1 MAFIPRIFVSAND
14 LKDGAVFVGGADA
27 NHVRN
32 VLRIPV
38 GGKITVCDGAHTV
51 YPGEI
56 LSYSADGFLARVGE
70 GKTDTSELPARI
82 TVYQC
87 YPKGE
92 KTDTVVQKSVE
103 LGAAEI
109 VFVMSERCVARPD
122 EKAMAKKRERLQKI
136 AEAAAAQSGRSVVP
150 PVRGLISYSDAC
162 KEAAVADCAF
172 LCYEGGG
179 TVPLREIL
187 EAKPDAKRIAFL
199 VGPEGGI
206 SPAEAEE
213 ARQEGLSLANL
224 GSRILRTET
233 APLFVLSACNVL
245 L

>member
-1 MAFIPRIFVSAND
+1 MAFIPRIFVDPAA
-14 LKDGAVFVGGADA
+14 LRDGTVFVTGVDA

-38 GGKITVCDGAHTV
+38 GGKITVCDGARTV

-56 LSYSADGFLARVGE
+56 LSYSPDGFLARVGE
-70 GKTDTSELPARI
+70 GQTDTGELPARI

-92 KTDTVVQKSVE
+92 KTDLVVQKSVE

-109 VFVMSERCVARPD
+109 VFVLSERCVARPD
-122 EKAMAKKRERLQKI
+122 GKAMEKKRERLQKI

-150 PVRGLISYSDAC
+150 TVRGLLSYTDAC
-162 KEAAVADCAF
+162 KEAAEADCAF

-179 TVPLREIL
+179 TLPLREIL
-187 EAKPDAKRIAFL
+187 ESHPNAERIAFL
-199 VGPEGGI
+199 IGPEGGI

-213 ARQEGLSLANL
+213 AGRAGLALANL

>member
-1 MAFIPRIFVSAND
+1 MAFIPRIFVPSDA
-14 LKDGAVFVGGADA
+14 LRDGTVFVTGADA
-27 NHVRN
+27 NHIRN

-38 GGKITVCDGAHTV
+38 GGRITVCDGARTV

-56 LSYSADGFLARVGE
+56 LSYSPEGFLARLGE
-70 GKTDTSELPARI
+70 GQADTGELPVHI

-92 KTDTVVQKSVE
+92 KTDLVVQKSVE

-122 EKAMAKKRERLQKI
+122 GKAMEKKRERLQKI

-150 PVRGLISYSDAC
+150 PVRGLLSYADAC
-162 KEAAVADCAF
+162 KEASAADCAF

-179 TVPLREIL
+179 TRPLREIL
-187 EAKPDAKRIAFL
+187 EAKPNAERISFL

-213 ARQEGLSLANL
+213 AGQAGLALANL

>member
-1 MAFIPRIFVSAND
+1 MAFIPRIFVPAD
-14 LKDGAVFVGGADA
+14 ALQGGTVFVSGADA

-38 GGKITVCDGAHTV
+38 GGKISVCDGEKTV

-56 LSYSADGFLARVGE
+56 LSYSAEGFLARVGE
-70 GKTDTSELPARI
+70 GQKDTGELPARI

-92 KTDTVVQKSVE
+92 KTDLVVQKAVE

-109 VFVMSERCVARPD
+109 VFVLSERCVARPD
-122 EKAMAKKRERLQKI
+122 EKAMEKKRQRLQKI

-150 PVRGLISYSDAC
+150 PVRGLISYTNAC
-162 KEAAVADCAF
+162 KEAAEADCAF
-172 LCYEGGG
+172 LCYEGDG
-179 TVPLREIL
+179 TLPLREIL
-187 EAKPDAKRIAFL
+187 EAQPNPERISFL

-213 ARQEGLSLANL
+213 AKQAGLALANL

-245 L
+245 M

>member
-1 MAFIPRIFVSAND
+1 MAFIPRIFVPAD
-14 LKDGAVFVGGADA
+14 ALKDGTVFVTGADA

-38 GGKITVCDGAHTV
+38 GGRITVCDGACTV

-70 GKTDTSELPARI
+70 GKPDTSELPARI

-122 EKAMAKKRERLQKI
+122 GKAMEKKRERLQKI
-136 AEAAAAQSGRSVVP
+136 SEAAAAQSGRSVVP

-162 KEAAVADCAF
+162 KEAVEADCAF
-172 LCYEGGG
+172 LCYEGEG

-187 EAKPDAKRIAFL
+187 EAAPDAKRIAFI

-206 SPAEAEE
+206 SPAEVEK
-213 ARQEGLSLANL
+213 ARQAGLSLAGL

>member
-1 MAFIPRIFVSAND
+1 MAFIPRIFVPASD
-14 LKDGAVFVGGADA
+14 LKDGTVFVGGADA

-38 GGKITVCDGAHTV
+38 GGKITVCDGARTV

-150 PVRGLISYSDAC
+150 PVRGLISYGDAC
-162 KEAAVADCAF
+162 KEAAEADCAF

-179 TVPLREIL
+179 TAPLREIL
-187 EAKPDAKRIAFL
+187 EATPDAKRIAFL

-213 ARQEGLSLANL
+213 ARQAGLSLASL

>member
-1 MAFIPRIFVSAND
+1 MAFIPRIFVTAD
-14 LKDGAVFVGGADA
+14 AIKDGAVFVTGADA

-38 GGKITVCDGAHTV
+38 GGRITVCDGARTV

-56 LSYSADGFLARVGE
+56 LSYSPDGFLARVGE
-70 GKTDTSELPARI
+70 GQTDTGELPARI

-92 KTDTVVQKSVE
+92 KTDLVVQKSVE

-109 VFVMSERCVARPD
+109 VFVLSERCVARPD
-122 EKAMAKKRERLQKI
+122 AKAMEKKRERLQKI

-150 PVRGLISYSDAC
+150 PVRGLISYADAC
-162 KEAAVADCAF
+162 KEAAAADCAF
-172 LCYEGGG
+172 LCYEGSG
-179 TVPLREIL
+179 TIPLREIL
-187 EAKPDAKRIAFL
+187 ESRPNAERISFL
-199 VGPEGGI
+199 IGPEGGI

-213 ARQEGLSLANL
+213 ARQTGLALANL
-224 GSRILRTET
+224 GNRILRTET

>member
-1 MAFIPRIFVSAND
+1 MAFIPRIFVPAD
-14 LKDGAVFVGGADA
+14 AFQDGTVFVSGADA

-38 GGKITVCDGAHTV
+38 GGKITVCDGARTV
-51 YPGEI
+51 YSGEI
-56 LSYSADGFLARVGE
+56 LSYSAEGFLARVGE
-70 GKTDTSELPARI
+70 GMPDTSELPAHI

-109 VFVMSERCVARPD
+109 VFVRSERCVARPD
-122 EKAMAKKRERLQKI
+122 DKAMEKKCQRLQKI
-136 AEAAAAQSGRSVVP
+136 AEAAAAQSGRSVIP
-150 PVRGLISYSDAC
+150 NVRGLISYADAC
-162 KEAAVADCAF
+162 KEASEADCAF

-179 TVPLREIL
+179 TIPLREIL
-187 EAKPDAKRIAFL
+187 EAHLGAQRIAFL

-213 ARQEGLSLANL
+213 AQQAGLALVSL